1 MKSSLVM
8 LIILLI
14 FGINSQF
21 LRNLQSPPENGG
33 TPPSGEP
40 PSGNNGVGGSSS
52 NIYDY
57 TNYQAVSTNENLSNS
72 EKTSTTSD
80 QSVVYITESGKTI
93 TDSTITKESGVSSN
107 IENSEFFGVNAAVLV
122 QGGGLTISGG
132 TINTKAKG
140 ANALCVTNQ
149 GTATITGTNIDS
161 TGESSARG
169 LHATYGGTITAVGVT
184 VKSTGG
190 SCATLATDR
199 GEGTV
204 TCSGCNLSTGGSG
217 SPLIYSTGVIKVTDN
232 TEGTANRA
240 QAVVVEGKNSAT
252 VENSN
257 LKCHGIG
264 NRNNNVDKCGVM
276 LYQSMS
282 GDADSGTS
290 TFNCKSST
298 IEILSISDVYST
310 APMFFITNTDAEIN
324 LESCTFTYGSN
335 IFLSSAGTSEWGSS
349 GTNGGVVTL
358 NVKNQQII
366 GNFEVDSN
374 SGLTIK
380 LSENSSLKGTIN
392 SAKTAAK
399 LNIIL
404 DSSSSIELTGNSCY
418 TSIQNANNEGTNI
431 NNGTFTWS
439 KTEEKEISRP
449 SGGQNGN
456 PPNQPNQ
463 SNQSNQSSDTTT
475 GGKNN
480 SNKLSFDLFMLL
492 LTILIIF

>member
-52 NIYDY
+52 NTYDY

-72 EKTSTTSD
+72 EKISTTSD

-149 GTATITGTNIDS
+149 GTVTITGTTITS

-169 LHATYGGTITAVGVT
+169 LHATYGGTITANEVT
-184 VKSTGG
+184 VKSKGG

-204 TCSGCNLSTGGSG
+204 TCSRCDLTTEGSG

-232 TEGTANRA
+232 TEGTATRA
-240 QAVVVEGKNSAT
+240 QDWRVWKPL
-252 VENSN
+252 N
-257 LKCHGIG
+257 LFHRG
-264 NRNNNVDKCGVM
+264 N
-276 LYQSMS
+276 
-282 GDADSGTS
+282 
-290 TFNCKSST
+290 
-298 IEILSISDVYST
+298 
-310 APMFFITNTDAEIN
+310 
-324 LESCTFTYGSN
+324 
-335 IFLSSAGTSEWGSS
+335 
-349 GTNGGVVTL
+349 
-358 NVKNQQII
+358 
-366 GNFEVDSN
+366 
-374 SGLTIK
+374 
-380 LSENSSLKGTIN
+380 
-392 SAKTAAK
+392 
-399 LNIIL
+399 
-404 DSSSSIELTGNSCY
+404 
-418 TSIQNANNEGTNI
+418 
-431 NNGTFTWS
+431 
-439 KTEEKEISRP
+439 
-449 SGGQNGN
+449 
-456 PPNQPNQ
+456 
-463 SNQSNQSSDTTT
+463 
-475 GGKNN
+475 
-480 SNKLSFDLFMLL
+480 
-492 LTILIIF
+492 